1 MQNEILKK
9 KGEKVVLLGNEAIIR
24 GALESGVQ
32 FVTTYPGTPASEIGN
47 IFYKIS
53 NLKSPASAI
62 ASADRQISKLYF
74 EFSVNEKV
82 ALEAAAG
89 ASFCGLRTLVAMKN
103 FGLNVASDFLYPLVY
118 SGIKGGMVIVV
129 ADDPSSWSSA
139 QSEDNSRG
147 HVLKAHI
154 PALEP
159 STPQECKDF
168 TKLAFALSERF
179 KIPVMIRETTRS
191 ALQSEMVSLGE
202 IKRRKEKAKF
212 LKNPRQFVT
221 MPPRVL
227 EMHQELLEKIER
239 IREFS
244 EKSKINRIENCKLSA
259 GGESALG
266 GKIKNWNLGIIT
278 SGVCYLYAKE
288 ALKELNLEL
297 PLLKLGFF
305 YPLAEQKIKKF
316 IKDLNAVLI
325 VEELEPHLEREVE
338 RLAKNINL
346 KLKINGKN
354 ILSEVGELKPEDV
367 ILAVSKL
374 TGKSAAGGNF
384 EKHKNQFQKINLP
397 KRWPRFCPGCPY
409 HFIFSTIKRIA
420 PQNTIFGGEIG
431 CYMLAHY
438 PPYEMQDYLYCM
450 GSSVGVAHGI
460 TRALN
465 SKFMLRSNSPEGQIQ
480 KVITFVGDSSFFHAG
495 IPALINTVFNKSN
508 PLIIIMENLT
518 TAMTGHQPHPGV
530 RGIKIEEV
538 VGACGIKNVKIVD
551 PAQIKEFESVV
562 KKFLKKSEASV
573 IIARHPCPFINR

>member
-1 MQNEILKK
+1 MQKEILKK

-24 GALESGVQ
+24 GALEAGVQ
-32 FVTTYPGTPASEIGN
+32 FVTTYPGTPASEIGD
-47 IFYKIS
+47 IFYKIQDIRY
-53 NLKSPASAI
+53 KI
-62 ASADRQISKLYF
+62 QDLYF

-129 ADDPSSWSSA
+129 ADDPSCWSSA

-154 PALEP
+154 PTLEP

-168 TKLAFALSERF
+168 TKLAFNLSERF
-179 KIPVMIRETTRS
+179 KIPVMIRETTRV
-191 ALQSEMVSLGE
+191 ALQSGIVSLAE
-202 IKRRKEKAKF
+202 IKKQNKKAKF

-227 EMHQELLEKIER
+227 EMHQELLEKIEK
-239 IREFS
+239 IKDFS
-244 EKSKINRIENCKLSA
+244 EKSKLNQATSYKLQA
-259 GGESALG
+259 TREVGL
-266 GKIKNWNLGIIT
+266 IT
-278 SGVCYLYAKE
+278 SGACYLYAKE

-305 YPLAEQKIKKF
+305 YPLAEEKIKKF
-316 IKDLNAVLI
+316 IKNLSAVLI
-325 VEELEPHLEREVE
+325 VEEFEPHLEREVE
-338 RLAKNINL
+338 RLAKNINP

-367 ILAVSKL
+367 ISAVSKL
-374 TGKSAAGGNF
+374 TGKKLKF

-397 KRWPRFCPGCPY
+397 KRRPQFCPGCSY
-409 HFIFSTIKRIA
+409 HLIFSIIKRVA

-438 PPYEMQDYLYCM
+438 PPHEMQDYLYCM
-450 GSSVGVAHGI
+450 GSDISIAHGI
-460 TRALN
+460 EKA
-465 SKFMLRSNSPEGQIQ
+465 SKQ
-480 KVITFVGDSSFFHAG
+480 KVIAFVGDSSFFHSS
-495 IPALINTVFNKSN
+495 IPALINTTFNKSN
-508 PLIIIMENLT
+508 PLIIIMENST
-518 TAMTGHQPHPGV
+518 TAMTGHQPHPGAC
-530 RGIKIEEV
+530 GIEIEAIV
-538 VGACGIKNVKIVD
+538 KACGIKNVKTID
-551 PAQIKEFESVV
+551 PAKVKEFENTV
-562 KKFLKKSEASV
+562 KEFLEKSEASV
-573 IIARHPCPFINR
+573 IIAKHPCIFVDK